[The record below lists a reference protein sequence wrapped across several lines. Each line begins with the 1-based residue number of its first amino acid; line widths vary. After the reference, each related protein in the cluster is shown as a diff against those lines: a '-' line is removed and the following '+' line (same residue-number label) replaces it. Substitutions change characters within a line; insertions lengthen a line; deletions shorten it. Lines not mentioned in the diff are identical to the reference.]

1 MNPHDGRALSRSVE
15 DYLKAVYALTQH
27 GESASTSGLADLLQV
42 APPSVSGMIR
52 RLSELGLLVHTP
64 YQGVALTAEGRRVA
78 LRIVRRHRI
87 IEAYLV
93 DQLGYSWD
101 TVHDEAER
109 LEHAVSD
116 GLIERMAH
124 ALGDPS
130 FDPHGDPIPDADG
143 RIAEVAST
151 PLCDVPDLETVQV
164 HRVMT
169 RQADQLKYI
178 GTTGLTPGA
187 RVTVLRREPFSGPL
201 TVRHDGGEQVV
212 GHAMAGLIMCVRP
225 DPPPTSQG

>member
-1 MNPHDGRALSRSVE
+1 MNTLDTRTLSRSVE
-15 DYLKAVYALTQH
+15 DYLKAVYSLTQR
-27 GESASTSGLADLLQV
+27 GEAASTSGLADLLQV

-52 RLSELGLLVHTP
+52 RLSELGLLDHRP
-64 YQGVALTAEGRRVA
+64 YQGVALTPEGRRVA

-93 DQLGYSWD
+93 DRLGYTWD

-116 GLIERMAH
+116 ALIERMAQ
-124 ALGDPS
+124 AMGDPK

-151 PLCDVPDLETVQV
+151 ALCDVPDLETVQV

-169 RQADQLKYI
+169 RQADHLKYI
-178 GTTGLTPGA
+178 GTTGLTPGT
-187 RVTVLRREPFSGPL
+187 RVTVVRREPFNGPL
-201 TVRHDGGEQVV
+201 TVRHAGGEQVV
-212 GHAMAGLIMCVRP
+212 GHAMAGLIMCVRSDSP
-225 DPPPTSQG
+225 SL